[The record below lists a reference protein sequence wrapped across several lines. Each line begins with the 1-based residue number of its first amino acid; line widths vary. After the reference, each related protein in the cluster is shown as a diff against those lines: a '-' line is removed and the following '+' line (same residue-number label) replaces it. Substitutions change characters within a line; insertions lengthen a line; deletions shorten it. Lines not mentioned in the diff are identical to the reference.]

1 MASVLNSTVLEEPRQ
16 LTEGC
21 YCKYKK
27 TIHQILSFLATIRE
41 QDTNTSVDG
50 KNMQFVLQLTKGLHV
65 SYSLPPDIFTLQLLS
80 LKPQNIS
87 GFVNNV
93 SSCL

>member
-50 KNMQFVLQLTKGLHV
+50 KNMQL
-65 SYSLPPDIFTLQLLS
+65 YSS
-80 LKPQNIS
+80 
-87 GFVNNV
+87 
-93 SSCL
+93 